1 MLTFIAENLAT
12 ILICAALLITVTLIV
27 VSLVRSKKKG
37 KSTCGCGCAHCAM
50 SGICH
55 KQSPDK

>member
-1 MLTFIAENLAT
+1 MAENLAT

-27 VSLVRSKKKG
+27 VSLVRRKKKG